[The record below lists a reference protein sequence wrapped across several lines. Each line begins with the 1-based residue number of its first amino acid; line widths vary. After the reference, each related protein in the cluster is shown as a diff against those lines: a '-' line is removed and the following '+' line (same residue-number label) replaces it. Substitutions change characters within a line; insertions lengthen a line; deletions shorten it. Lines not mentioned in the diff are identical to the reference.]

1 MVPSVL
7 QPLTPLA
14 VQAGDTAVL
23 TCRICG
29 RPRPDI
35 KWTFQGNSS
44 IQPGQRFQINSN
56 EDGFVSLTVSYTFA
70 IYCVVYNILASTV
83 LVRLTITLLKHRHFV
98 KLRIQC
104 LLFSDKRHFLGG
116 QRWIFVYSLQWTRIY
131 NNNHPCYSSLYVMS
145 FFKIWNLCLVKFT
158 CILPPKNCVFYPQ
171 YAKMTVI

>member
-1 MVPSVL
+1 MSKDTGILNSKDNAGKRRKNYLQIWSHDLLYEMVPSVL

-56 EDGFVSLTVSYTFA
+56 EDGFVSLTVFYTFA
-70 IYCVVYNILASTV
+70 IYLRYICAVYNLLATAV

-98 KLRIQC
+98 KL
-104 LLFSDKRHFLGG
+104 
-116 QRWIFVYSLQWTRIY
+116 
-131 NNNHPCYSSLYVMS
+131 
-145 FFKIWNLCLVKFT
+145 KI
-158 CILPPKNCVFYPQ
+158 
-171 YAKMTVI
+171 